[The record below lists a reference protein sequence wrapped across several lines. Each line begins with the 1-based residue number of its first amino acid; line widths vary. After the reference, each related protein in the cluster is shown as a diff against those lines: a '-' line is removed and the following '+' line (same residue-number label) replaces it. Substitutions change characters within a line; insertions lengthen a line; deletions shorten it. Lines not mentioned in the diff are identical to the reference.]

1 VVNGGPDLV
10 DDGRIALEPVRD
22 GWSPAPVAGF
32 SRADFYWRWYVR
44 RNPRT
49 AAGVLPDGRLVFVQV
64 DGRQPGRSVG
74 LSITETARLLEALG
88 AVEAVNLD
96 GGGSSA
102 IATKDGLVNT
112 PSDPVERPV
121 ADVIVLTH

>member
-1 VVNGGPDLV
+1 VLD
-10 DDGRIALEPVRD
+10 PVRD
-22 GWSPAPVAGF
+22 GWSPTAVDGAP
-32 SRADFYWRWYVR
+32 RADFFWRWYVR

-49 AAGVLPDGRLVFVQV
+49 AAGVLPDGRLLFVQV

-74 LSITETARLLEALG
+74 LSVTETARFFDEIG

-102 IATKDGLVNT
+102 VATRDGLVNT
-112 PSDPVERPV
+112 PSDPEERPV
-121 ADVIVLTH
+121 ADAFVLTR